1 MNLDRDLA
9 FGILAAQLNCV
20 SRLDLAEASGAWS
33 HEGADSLPQHLV
45 ASGKLSE
52 ADSQYINAI
61 LDHAIKLDGGEP
73 SVTLERL
80 GGNDQI
86 LDSFLG
92 AINRT
97 NEGFLRSTLTLLPAG
112 SAPSSAGASGGVK
125 ESPGRYAHIG
135 EHARGGMGRILVV
148 FDRDLG
154 RQVALKELLPVDG
167 VAIDGHTP
175 ADVAGPIMARFLH
188 EARITGQLEH
198 PSIVPVY
205 ELGRRTDGSLYY
217 TMRLVRGRTLHD
229 AIKGARSLEERLAL
243 LPHFVDLCNAI
254 AYAHSR
260 HVIHRDIKPGN
271 VMVGEFGETVV
282 LDWGLAKSTDC
293 RHDKDTQPLPVDDA
307 TESIDEVLL
316 AKTLP
321 GQALG
326 TPVYMP
332 PEQALGQLDRIDE
345 RCDVYALGAVLYELL
360 SNHAPY
366 DGKSSKEIL
375 AKVLTAHPAEV
386 SEFDPRIPMDLAAI
400 CRKAMARDPES
411 RYQTAKDL
419 AEEVQRFLSG
429 ALVHAH
435 AYQPSE
441 LLWRFMKRYRAIV
454 TTACVGILTLVA
466 VGVYSYLNIHAA
478 RNREHQMRVSSE
490 NRLYAV
496 SISSADRN
504 IDDAKFD
511 VARENLANCPPQL
524 RNWEWG
530 RLRYVT
536 DATCVQLSGHPQKI
550 VDGAYTPD
558 GSRLLTLD
566 EGGTVIAWDVAT
578 NEEVLRVESGPDSF
592 GKIALHPDGGA
603 FAVSCGDGQIKTFDT
618 ETGEPRRSWAAH
630 TGNVQAVTYTPDGNQ
645 LLSGGNDGVI
655 RMWNA
660 RTGEFT
666 GSMPV
671 GQIVQ
676 DVAINE
682 HGTTAAAALDSG
694 NVLLFDPESGTAIRT
709 IEAHPKN
716 LHSGV
721 PGAIRIAFRPGSN
734 QLASCGCDDTAR
746 IWDTETGALLHTF
759 HGHVQKVWSVAFSP
773 DGKKLATAGSDRRI
787 RIWDSDTGRETRV
800 SLGTPLAILM
810 AVFSPDGSR
819 IAAGGDGTNVTIWQ
833 VGDPF
838 GAYRLSEHHADVN
851 AVAFSKD
858 DRFVATGA
866 GNWSTGGDS
875 RVILWDRD
883 SYRAIRYLEGHHGP
897 VYTVAFHPNG
907 EWIAS
912 SGADHRII
920 TWNISSGELL
930 REFSAEPHRNGVRA
944 IAYDPS
950 GARLVSGGW
959 DGDNDMPSVGVIWDA
974 ERGSRLRTL
983 EGHGGVIDIVAW
995 SADGS
1000 LVASGCRDGIT
1011 RIWDPNTGALVHEL
1025 VADDGWVF
1033 GLALDPS
1040 GPRIATAHSS
1050 GAIHIWDLNSGKRL
1064 DTLGGHSIRVNKLTY
1079 SPDGSRIASCDN
1091 GAAYVWDAN
1100 SGALMLELDHGA
1112 LDLAFS
1118 HDGVTLATAGLDAT
1132 AVLWPALPWK

>member
-1 MNLDRDLA
+1 MEADRDLA

-20 SRLDLAEASGAWS
+20 SPLDLADASGAWS
-33 HEGADSLPQHLV
+33 HEGAESLSQHLV

-61 LDHAIKLDGGEP
+61 LDHAIDLDGGEP

-92 AINRT
+92 AITRT
-97 NEGFLRSTLTLLPAG
+97 NEGLLRSTLTLLPAG
-112 SAPSSAGASGGVK
+112 SAPSSAGASGGVN

-148 FDRDLG
+148 LDRDLG

-229 AIKGARSLEERLAL
+229 AIKGAQSLEDRLAL

-282 LDWGLAKSTDC
+282 LDWGLAKSTDS
-293 RHDKDTQPLPVDDA
+293 RHERDAQPLPLEDA
-307 TESIDEVLL
+307 AESIDEVLL
-316 AKTLP
+316 ARTLP

-332 PEQALGQLDRIDE
+332 PEQASGRLDQIDE
-345 RCDVYALGAVLYELL
+345 RSDVYALGAVLYELL

-366 DGKSSKEIL
+366 AGKSSKEIL
-375 AKVLTAHPAEV
+375 GKVLTAHPAEV
-386 SEFDPRIPMDLAAI
+386 SQFDARIPTDLAAI

-411 RYQTAKDL
+411 RYQSAKEL
-419 AEEVQRFLSG
+419 ADEVQRFLSG

-441 LLWRFMKRYRAIV
+441 LLWRFVKRYRAIV
-454 TTACVGILTLVA
+454 TTACIGILTLIG

-490 NRLYAV
+490 NRLYQV

-530 RLRYVT
+530 RLRYAT
-536 DATCVQLSGHPQKI
+536 DETCVELTGHPQKI
-550 VDGAYTPD
+550 MDVAFTPD

-566 EGGTVIAWDVAT
+566 EGGTVIAWNVAT
-578 NEEVLRVESGPDSF
+578 NEEVLRVESGTNGF
-592 GKIALHPDGGA
+592 GKIVIHPDGEV

-618 ETGEPRRSWAAH
+618 ETGESQRSWAAH
-630 TGNVQAVTYTPDGNQ
+630 TGNVQALTYTPDGNQ
-645 LLSGGNDGVI
+645 LLSGGHDGVI
-655 RMWNA
+655 GMWNA
-660 RTGEFT
+660 STGEST

-676 DVAINE
+676 DVAVNE
-682 HGTTAAAALDSG
+682 SGLMAAAALGNG
-694 NVLLFDPESGTAIRT
+694 NVVLFDPASGTAIRT

-721 PGAIRIAFRPGSN
+721 SGAIRVAFRPGSN

-746 IWDTETGALLHTF
+746 IWDTETGTLLHTL

-773 DGKKLATAGSDRRI
+773 DGKKLATASSDRRI
-787 RIWDSDTGRETRV
+787 RIWDPDTGLEGTA
-800 SLGTPLAILM
+800 SLGTPLAVLT

-819 IAAGGDGTNVTIWQ
+819 VAAGGDGTNVTIWQ
-833 VGDPF
+833 AGEPF

-851 AVAFSKD
+851 AVAFSEN
-858 DRFVATGA
+858 DRMVATGA
-866 GNWSTGGDS
+866 GNWATGGDS
-875 RVILWDRD
+875 RVILWDRE
-883 SYRAIRYLEGHHGP
+883 SHRAIRYLEGHHGP

-920 TWNISSGELL
+920 TWDISSGELL

-959 DGDNDMPSVGVIWDA
+959 DGDDDMPSVAVVWDTDS
-974 ERGSRLRTL
+974 GTPLQTL
-983 EGHGGVIDIVAW
+983 KQHGGVIDIVAW
-995 SADGS
+995 SPDGS
-1000 LVASGCRDGIT
+1000 LVASGCRDGNT
-1011 RIWDPNTGALVHEL
+1011 RVWDPNTGALVHEL
-1025 VADDGWVF
+1025 VADDGWAF
-1033 GLALDPS
+1033 GLAFDPS
-1040 GPRIATAHSS
+1040 RPRIATAHSS
-1050 GAIHIWDLNSGKRL
+1050 GAIHVWDLTSGERI
-1064 DTLGGHSIRVNKLTY
+1064 DTLVGHSIRANKVTY

-1091 GAAYVWDAN
+1091 GASYVWDAN
-1100 SGALMLELDHGA
+1100 SGAIMLGLDHGA
-1112 LDLAFS
+1112 HDLVFS
-1118 HDGVTLATAGLDAT
+1118 RDGLTLATAGLDGT
-1132 AVLWPALPWK
+1132 TVLWPARPWK